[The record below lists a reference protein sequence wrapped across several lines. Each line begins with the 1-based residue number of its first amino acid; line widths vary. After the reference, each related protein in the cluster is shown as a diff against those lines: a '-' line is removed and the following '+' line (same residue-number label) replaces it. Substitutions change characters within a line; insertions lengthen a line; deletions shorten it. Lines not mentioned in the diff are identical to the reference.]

1 MVDPRQHTIDRIVE
15 YVRGATILAPHQ
27 EIPLDQSLMD
37 AGLFDSF
44 GIVEML
50 TFLESAFNVT
60 IPERDVTREKLGS
73 VHKMADY
80 VLCHAQN
87 S

>member
-1 MVDPRQHTIDRIVE
+1 MDNPRQHYIDRIVE
-15 YVRGATILAPHQ
+15 YVRSAAILAPSQ

-50 TFLESAFNVT
+50 TFLESAFNIT
-60 IPERDVTREKLGS
+60 IPEQDITREKLGS
-73 VHKMADY
+73 IHRMADY